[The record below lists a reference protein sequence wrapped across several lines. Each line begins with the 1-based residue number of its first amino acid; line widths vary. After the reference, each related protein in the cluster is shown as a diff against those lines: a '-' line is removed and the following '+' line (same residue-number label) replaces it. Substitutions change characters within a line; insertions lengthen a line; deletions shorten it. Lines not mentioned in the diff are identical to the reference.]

1 MIVDSSSRR
10 DWIVTFV
17 TPLIPLTLAVLWRWE
32 AELLDIEQ
40 GFSGCRF
47 LGWRTG
53 PAESRDG
60 EQDGREAG
68 ASAEDPP
75 TQRQLVR
82 ASLLRHPSAWRE
94 DGARR
99 RPTLR

>member
-1 MIVDSSSRR
+1 VSVDSSPRR

-17 TPLIPLTLAVLWRWE
+17 TPLIPLTLAVLRRWE
-32 AELLDIEQ
+32 AELLEVEQ
-40 GFSGCRF
+40 RFSGCRF

-53 PAESRDG
+53 PTGPPEG
-60 EQDGREAG
+60 EETRPGAG
-68 ASAEDPP
+68 ASTDDPP

-82 ASLLRHPSAWRE
+82 ASLLRHPSITRD
-94 DGARR
+94 DGTGR